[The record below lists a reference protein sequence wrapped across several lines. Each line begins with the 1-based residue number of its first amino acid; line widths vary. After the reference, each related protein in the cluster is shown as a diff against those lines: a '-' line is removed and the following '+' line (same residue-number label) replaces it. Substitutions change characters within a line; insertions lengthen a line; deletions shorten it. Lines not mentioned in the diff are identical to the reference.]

1 MEVADDEAARIRRR
15 RAALGGPIAAHHSF
29 AAEFDEN
36 KPVTLKGKLTQL
48 DWLNPHGWLHLDVT
62 NQMARCSI
70 GPSKRERR
78 MR

>member
-1 MEVADDEAARIRRR
+1 MTKLLAFAGIALLWVAP
-15 RAALGGPIAAHHSF
+15 LAAHHSF

-48 DWLNPHGWLHLDVT
+48 DWLNLTAVSTWTSP
-62 NQMARCSI
+62 NQMARWSI